1 MKYAIIQLQGKQY
14 QVSVGDKL
22 SVDRLDAEVG
32 QQLEIKDVLLIVD
45 GEQVAIGTPLVAG
58 AVVKA
63 KVLEH
68 GRGEKIRVF
77 KYKSKSRYR
86 RTIGHRQDL
95 TNLEITEI
103 KK

>member
-14 QVSVGDKL
+14 QVSVGDTL
-22 SVDRLDAEVG
+22 TIDRLDAEVG
-32 QQLEIKDVLLIVD
+32 QIIENKDVLL
-45 GEQVAIGTPLVAG
+45 VADDEKVTIGQPLVKDAL
-58 AVVKA
+58 VKF

-68 GRGEKIRVF
+68 GRGDKIRVF

-95 TNLEITEI
+95 TNIEITEI
-103 KK
+103 K